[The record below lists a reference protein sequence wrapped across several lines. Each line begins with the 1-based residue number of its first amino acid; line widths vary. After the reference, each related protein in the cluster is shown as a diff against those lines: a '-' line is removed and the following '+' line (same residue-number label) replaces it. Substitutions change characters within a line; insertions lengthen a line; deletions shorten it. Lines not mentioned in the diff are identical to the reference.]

1 MNAIRI
7 VLVLATVGGGFA
19 GILAAANGFWTTN
32 VADNRL
38 LELLWFSLVTYS
50 IITIAGLIFVIR
62 GRVGRFMMLAL
73 GSMVPWIDL
82 PGIEF
87 HLTSV
92 MYTAITFGPPHSAGR
107 IGAYF
112 EWSAQLGSQFQLRI
126 GGSPN
131 GDWNLG
137 INLFAVLLLLFAWI
151 YKQLTPG
158 TVFDS

>member
-1 MNAIRI
+1 
-7 VLVLATVGGGFA
+7 
-19 GILAAANGFWTTN
+19 
-32 VADNRL
+32 
-38 LELLWFSLVTYS
+38 
-50 IITIAGLIFVIR
+50 
-62 GRVGRFMMLAL
+62 
-73 GSMVPWIDL
+73 
-82 PGIEF
+82 
-87 HLTSV
+87 

>member
-73 GSMVPWIDL
+73 GSMVPWRFARDRISLNVCD
-82 PGIEF
+82 
-87 HLTSV
+87 V
-92 MYTAITFGPPHSAGR
+92 HSNHFRPA
-107 IGAYF
+107 A
-112 EWSAQLGSQFQLRI
+112 
-126 GGSPN
+126 
-131 GDWNLG
+131 
-137 INLFAVLLLLFAWI
+137 
-151 YKQLTPG
+151 
-158 TVFDS
+158 